1 MSVLSTSSVT
11 STVTFAANTQR
22 AIGWVLAVIVLAAFV
37 IYLVLNIRSGKP
49 EVGSEIELAPNRKP
63 YYDDDILE
71 TKRLDRS
78 LVQALGFLGLV
89 AVALPVYWLREPG
102 RMENA
107 QVGQVRTFTS
117 RGGELYEAQCARC
130 HGPGATGGVAA
141 RTLTDESGGFVAT
154 VTWTAPA
161 LTTVLTRFDEDEVR
175 YILNYGRNG
184 VMPAWG
190 APGGGPLTEQQLTTL
205 IYYMRSIQ
213 LAPEEVQSEVIA
225 GVVAGMGEDNPI
237 LAEQPLAGALA
248 AFDDAVAAVD
258 TAGNDE
264 TARTAALLGLSE
276 AQSAVDSAFTE
287 ALGAEGY
294 GELLFSN
301 QGSAGQFNCARCHTA
316 GFSYGGTSEE
326 GVADLV
332 DEWPNLDT
340 SGTLAAY
347 EPGGGFFGP
356 NLTNGST
363 TRQFATADEHATFIE
378 GGSQVGIRYGQGG
391 QGSGRMPGF
400 GLRDDA
406 DLGRSFNAILTAEQ
420 IAAIVAYEREL

>member
-1 MSVLSTSSVT
+1 MSVLSLSFMTSSL
-11 STVTFAANTQR
+11 TFAANTQR
-22 AIGWVLAVIVLAAFV
+22 AIGWVLAVLVLAAFV
-37 IYLVLNIRSGKP
+37 IYLVLNIRSGRP

-78 LVQALGFLGLV
+78 LIQALGFLGIV

-107 QVGQVRTFTS
+107 EIGQVRTFTS
-117 RGGELYEAQCARC
+117 RGSELYEAQCSRC

-154 VTWTAPA
+154 VNWTAPA
-161 LTTVLTRFDEDEVR
+161 LTSVLTRFDEDEVR

-205 IYYMRSIQ
+205 VYYMRSIQ
-213 LAPEEVQSEVIA
+213 LTPEEVQAEVIA
-225 GVVAGMGEDNPI
+225 GVVAGLGEDNPV
-237 LAEQPLAGALA
+237 LAEQPVAGALL
-248 AFDDAVAAVD
+248 AFDEAVAVVGA
-258 TAGNDE
+258 AGDDE
-264 TARTAALLGLSE
+264 TARADALTTLAE
-276 AQSAVDSAFTE
+276 AQAAVDAAFTE

-294 GELLFSN
+294 GELLFN
-301 QGSAGQFNCARCHTA
+301 NEGSAGQFNCARCHTA
-316 GFSYGGTSEE
+316 GFSYGATSDT
-326 GVADLV
+326 GVADLIQ
-332 DEWPNLDT
+332 EWPNLET
-340 SGTLAAY
+340 AGTLTTY
-347 EPGGGFFGP
+347 EPGVGFFGP

-363 TRQFATADEHATFIE
+363 TRQFPTAEEHATFIE
-378 GGSQVGIRYGQGG
+378 GGSQIGTRYGQGG
-391 QGSGRMPGF
+391 QGNGRMPGF

-406 DLGRSFNAILTAEQ
+406 DLGRSFSAILTAEQ
-420 IAAIVAYEREL
+420 IAAIVAYERGL